1 MSEPPLGVS
10 PFAEPPEDPAYRLWL
25 AKKREWWQW
34 HNDNPEVWN
43 YFQQFAFQAINR
55 GRAKISHWLIMN
67 RIRWEVFLTT
77 TPTGPLAG
85 RGDDF
90 KISNEYFA
98 FYARF
103 WKHSYPQHA
112 GLFTT
117 KRMIGEPLGSPLIGS

>member
-67 RIRWEVFLTT
+67 RIRWEVFLPRRRPDHWPGVVTISRFPT
-77 TPTGPLAG
+77 NTLPSTPASGNTATRSTLVCSRPSA
-85 RGDDF
+85 
-90 KISNEYFA
+90 
-98 FYARF
+98 
-103 WKHSYPQHA
+103 
-112 GLFTT
+112 
-117 KRMIGEPLGSPLIGS
+117 